1 MESRIW
7 IALAAV
13 LACAAALQA
22 SNETDDA
29 LLRRYVQDAH
39 LDTAELIAK
48 NGYPAETHTVTTED
62 GYIITFHRIPY
73 GKAGPSR
80 NRPVVFLQ
88 HGLMC
93 SSGVWV
99 LAGSEKSPG
108 FILADAGYDV
118 WIGNTRG
125 NLYARK
131 HVSLK
136 PTDRRFWQFSWHEN
150 GYYDLPAQIDYA
162 LQRTGQSSLYYMG
175 HSMGTTSFY
184 AMASSRPE
192 YNKKIRAHFSLA
204 PVAFMSNLKSPL
216 LRVMS
221 TFQHSLDTLLNL
233 MGNGEF
239 MPSSAFIAS
248 VSAIA
253 CHDNSMIKEL
263 CSNMLFLACGFNKQQ
278 FNITLLPIITG
289 HAPAGS
295 STFQL
300 IHYSQGMWSGKF
312 RRYSYG
318 TVKNL
323 LTYGSLNAPDYDL
336 SKITAPVYLH
346 WSSND
351 WMAAVKDVKELE
363 SKLPN
368 VKESRQVPDPKF
380 NHLDFMWAID
390 VKPLLFDAILAQ
402 MKKH

>member
-1 MESRIW
+1 MEW
-7 IALAAV
+7 KVLAALTAV
-13 LACAAALQA
+13 LACAGGLP
-22 SNETDDA
+22 SPNGTGGS
-29 LLRRYVQDAH
+29 LLERYVVDAH
-39 LDTAELIAK
+39 LSTAELIAK

-118 WIGNTRG
+118 WIGNVRG
-125 NLYARK
+125 NKYGRT
-131 HVSLK
+131 HVSLS
-136 PTDRRFWQFSWHEN
+136 PTDKKFWEFSWHEN

-162 LQRTGQSSLYYMG
+162 LEHAGQSSLHFIG

-184 AMASSRPE
+184 AMAASRPE

-204 PVAFMSNLKSPL
+204 PVAFMSHLTSPL
-216 LRVMS
+216 LRVLS
-221 TFQHSLDTLLNL
+221 TFQDSLDLLMSML
-233 MGNGEF
+233 GDGEF
-239 MPSSAFIAS
+239 MPSSEFLAS
-248 VSAIA
+248 VAEIA
-253 CHDNSMIKEL
+253 CQDQTITGDL
-263 CSNMLFLACGFNKQQ
+263 CGNMLFLLCGFDKEQ
-278 FNITLLPIITG
+278 FNVTLLPIITG

-295 STFQL
+295 STHQL
-300 IHYSQGMWSGKF
+300 LHYSQGIRSGKF
-312 RRYSYG
+312 RQYSYG
-318 TVKNL
+318 AIENL
-323 LTYGSLNAPDYDL
+323 LKYGSLDPPDYDL

-351 WMAAVKDVKELE
+351 WMAAVQDVKELE
-363 SKLPN
+363 NKLPN
-368 VKESRQVPDPKF
+368 VMESRQVPDTNF

-390 VKPLLFDAILAQ
+390 VKTLLFDAIIAQ
-402 MKKH
+402 MKEN